1 VVHRGEGFLRAA
13 DFESA
18 LAETG
23 ERLRRGHFMNEMKV
37 NVEDGWGT
45 RLFGD
50 NVRIPDFL
58 EESLGHSFL

>member
-1 VVHRGEGFLRAA
+1 VIHRGEGFLRTA
-13 DFESA
+13 DFEST

-23 ERLRRGHFMNEMKV
+23 ECLRGGHFMYEMKV

-50 NVRIPDFL
+50 YVGIPDFL
-58 EESLGHSFL
+58 E